1 VGMHLVKVKF
11 CVLQV
16 KPPPSGL
23 VGRLSDL
30 FIQQEKARCQLR
42 MQHIKERVKTAS
54 FDSFYTLTHN
64 APGLLYSRT
73 LLFVFGHKLQT
84 VSTEKIAVIHIIF
97 SI

>member
-1 VGMHLVKVKF
+1 MHPVVELEF

-42 MQHIKERVKTAS
+42 MQHIKERVKLRPLIPS
-54 FDSFYTLTHN
+54 VH
-64 APGLLYSRT
+64 
-73 LLFVFGHKLQT
+73 
-84 VSTEKIAVIHIIF
+84 
-97 SI
+97 